1 MRDLESELQAA
12 LESYEKNESE
22 YQKLIEEVTVQNTTL
37 QAKHAGAADASMT
50 TLRSQNEKLKKEVEA
65 LSTALAELEAEDSGG
80 LFGALLGT
88 GSSAALKK
96 KIKDLE
102 AVVETETTAKTALE
116 TKLRELALEHEALK
130 AKNVPASSTLGA
142 FFGF

>member
-1 MRDLESELQAA
+1 
-12 LESYEKNESE
+12 
-22 YQKLIEEVTVQNTTL
+22 
-37 QAKHAGAADASMT
+37 MT
-50 TLRSQNEKLKKEVEA
+50 TLRSQNEKLKKEVES

-88 GSSAALKK
+88 GSSAAFKK

-102 AVVETETTAKTALE
+102 AVVEAETAAKTALE

-130 AKNVPASSTLGA
+130 AKNAPPSTLGS